1 MERPMFTTR
10 RERERER
17 MVHAPS
23 EMSGNLKIG
32 WEPLSIM
39 AYSFGSTFL
48 FDTAIRESSSTPTT
62 SPEADNDACQ
72 DCLQIIQVL
81 KHLISD
87 GQFQEK
93 LKVTL
98 EGMCDSLPEEFSK
111 ICRNQVDKNLALVLA
126 IINSFMIPKDVC
138 VYFQLCDG
146 QLRGQF
152 KDLLKYHMQ
161 NIIQFPAVKLNSSI
175 PCALCTYVV
184 DVVECIIPKTATLL
198 TSLSKE
204 LCKVFPPIVQSQ
216 CTGTVTRVIKTLI
229 NVLLDF
235 FSGENVC
242 TVLRLCP
249 GTESSDMMRMS
260 LSDCDSCLT
269 LAVLSRLQ
277 LVPDVSE
284 LDSSSF
290 LRTVCTSH
298 PDVLP
303 KCESFTQR
311 HGHQLQGLLGKE
323 MTALEM
329 CERADLCEKK
339 DLNETPVSGGNP
351 CSLGS
356 GYSCRNLQTA
366 QECGVVSFC
375 QTSVWN

>member
-23 EMSGNLKIG
+23 EMSGNLK
-32 WEPLSIM
+32 
-39 AYSFGSTFL
+39 
-48 FDTAIRESSSTPTT
+48 
-62 SPEADNDACQ
+62 DNDACQ

-161 NIIQFPAVKLNSSI
+161 NIIQFPAVKQLNSSI